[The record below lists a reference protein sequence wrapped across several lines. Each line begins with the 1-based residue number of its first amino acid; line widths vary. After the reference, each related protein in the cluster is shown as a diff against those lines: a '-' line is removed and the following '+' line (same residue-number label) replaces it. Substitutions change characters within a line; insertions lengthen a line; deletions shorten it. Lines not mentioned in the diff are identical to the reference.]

1 MSVYIIVNLEND
13 KAYIGQTRGP
23 LDVRFKQ
30 HCEPNKTT
38 KSILTRAIHKH
49 GIDAFYMEALW
60 DSPECSQ
67 EQLDAKEI
75 ELIREYNTQAPHGY
89 NITAGGRGMM
99 APSEETR
106 RKMSESA
113 RKKFLENPELRENLS
128 RGASERKRSEDV
140 RRRHSETMKRK
151 YAQDAN
157 FREKMKRSHENPPFT
172 DTIRENR
179 RSGLVRSIEEH
190 PERFR
195 KIYVFDKHRKLA
207 ETFTKLADA
216 ERAGYNRGSVV
227 RCIKSGALFKK
238 EVYFSYSSTLP
249 PVSATH
255 AAKEGCLDTES
266 DTGSKTHT

>member
-30 HCEPNKTT
+30 HCEVNRAT
-38 KSILTRAIHKH
+38 KSIISQAINSYGK
-49 GIDAFYMEALW
+49 DCFYMEPLW
-60 DSPECSQ
+60 ESPGCSQ
-67 EQLDAKEI
+67 EELDAKEI
-75 ELIREYNTQAPHGY
+75 ELIREYNTQAPNGY
-89 NITAGGRGMM
+89 NITTGGRGMM

-128 RGASERKRSEDV
+128 RGVSERNRSEDV

-157 FREKMKRSHENPPFT
+157 FREKMKRSHENPPIT
-172 DTIRENR
+172 ETIRENR
-179 RSGLVRSIEEH
+179 RNGLVRSIEEH

-195 KIYVFDKHRKLA
+195 KIYMFDKHRKRM

-249 PVSATH
+249 PVSA
-255 AAKEGCLDTES
+255 A
-266 DTGSKTHT
+266 

>member
-38 KSILTRAIHKH
+38 KSILTQAIYKH

-60 DSPECSQ
+60 ESPECSQ
-67 EQLDAKEI
+67 EQLDTKEI
-75 ELIREYNTQAPHGY
+75 ELIREYNTQSPHGY

-106 RKMSESA
+106 RKMAESA

-128 RGASERKRSEDV
+128 KGVSERNRSEDV
-140 RRRHSETMKRK
+140 RRRHSETMKQK
-151 YAQDAN
+151 YKNDEN
-157 FREKMKRSHENPPFT
+157 FRNHVNTMNGKRVVTGEAIENA
-172 DTIRENR
+172 R
-179 RSGLVRSIEEH
+179 RGLIRSIEEH

-227 RCIKSGALFKK
+227 RCIKSGALFRK

-249 PVSATH
+249 PVTTRETAEESR
-255 AAKEGCLDTES
+255 LDTES
-266 DTGSKTHT
+266 ET

>member
-1 MSVYIIVNLEND
+1 MVLFTEIFLELREIVPLYSMSVYIIVNLEND

-30 HCEPNKTT
+30 HCEVNRAT
-38 KSILTRAIHKH
+38 KSIISQAINSYGK
-49 GIDAFYMEALW
+49 DCFYMEPLW
-60 DSPECSQ
+60 ESPGCSQ
-67 EQLDAKEI
+67 EELDAKEI
-75 ELIREYNTQAPHGY
+75 ELIREYNTQAPNGY
-89 NITAGGRGMM
+89 NITTGGRGMM

-128 RGASERKRSEDV
+128 RGVSERNRSEDV
-140 RRRHSETMKRK
+140 RRRHSETMKQK
-151 YAQDAN
+151 YKNDEN
-157 FREKMKRSHENPPFT
+157 FRNHVNTMNGKRIVTKEAIENA
-172 DTIRENR
+172 R
-179 RSGLVRSIEEH
+179 RGLIRSIEEH

-195 KIYVFDKHRKLA
+195 KIYMFDKHRKRM

-249 PVSATH
+249 PVSA
-255 AAKEGCLDTES
+255 A
-266 DTGSKTHT
+266 